1 MMFPQIRC
9 YHSNVMPQPH
19 VFYILCKGENAG
31 KPSLKP
37 WANSFAVICSNQQYF
52 DFYFWL
58 VWGLFKSNKFKIHLR
73 GTAVPFINLDD
84 VRDVIREMAP
94 AVFPDWSKFQELI
107 ITMDRLEKLKSNLA
121 QQVIA
126 SENLQRQLIRRYFDE
141 VTKKVPR

>member
-9 YHSNVMPQPH
+9 YHSNVMQQPH

-31 KPSLKP
+31 KPALKP

-58 VWGLFKSNKFKIHLR
+58 LYGLHKSNRFKIYLR
-73 GTAVPFINLDD
+73 GSAIPFLNLDD
-84 VRDVIREMAP
+84 VRVVIKEVAP
-94 AVFPDWSKFQELI
+94 AVFSDWSKIQELI
-107 ITMDRLEKLKSNLA
+107 ITMDKLEKLKSSLA

-126 SENLQRQLIRRYFDE
+126 SENLQRQLIRRYFDD

>member
-9 YHSNVMPQPH
+9 YHANMQSQPN

-31 KPSLKP
+31 KPAFNP
-37 WANSFAVICSNQQYF
+37 WVNSFAVICPNQQYF

-73 GTAVPFINLDD
+73 GSVVPFINIHD
-84 VRDVIREMAP
+84 VRSVISEMAP

-107 ITMDRLEKLKSNLA
+107 VTMDKLEKLKSNLA
-121 QQVIA
+121 QHLIA
-126 SENLQRQLIRRYFDE
+126 SENLQRQLIHSYFDE

>member
-1 MMFPQIRC
+1 MFPQIRC
-9 YHSNVMPQPH
+9 YHSNTMLQPH

-31 KPSLKP
+31 KPALKP

-58 VWGLFKSNKFKIHLR
+58 FWGLFKSNKFKIHLR
-73 GTAVPFINLDD
+73 GTAVPFLNLDD
-84 VRDVIREMAP
+84 VRSVIKEMAP
-94 AVFPDWSKFQELI
+94 VVFPDWSKFQELI

-126 SENLQRQLIRRYFDE
+126 SENLQRQLIRRYFDD
-141 VTKKVPR
+141 VIKKVPR